1 MFVSCKGRADLVIT
15 WVVLVG
21 VPRFFITLKVPKSL
35 ITQPLNLPIRCLPTT
50 FQPIYLPVYLYLPTG
65 Y

>member
-35 ITQPLNLPIRCLPTT
+35 
-50 FQPIYLPVYLYLPTG
+50 YLPVYLYLPTG